1 MGTKGPS
8 WTEGK
13 LIITQVLLN
22 YQSEGKDD
30 NFGVKHG
37 YVYVSRD
44 NQSFFLLKTMRP
56 FPIMAVEVGHQKVY
70 QDSKR

>member
-13 LIITQVLLN
+13 VVITQVLLN
-22 YQSEGKDD
+22 YQPEGKDD

-37 YVYVSRD
+37 YVYVAQD
-44 NQSFFLLKTMRP
+44 NQSFLLKTMRP
-56 FPIMAVEVGHQKVY
+56 F
-70 QDSKR
+70 